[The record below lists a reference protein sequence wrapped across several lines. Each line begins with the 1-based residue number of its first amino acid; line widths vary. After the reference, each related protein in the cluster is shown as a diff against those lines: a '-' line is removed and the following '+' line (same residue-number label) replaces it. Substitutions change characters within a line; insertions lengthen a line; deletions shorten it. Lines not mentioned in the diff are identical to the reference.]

1 MITNAKFFCLDP
13 LTQTYIAY
21 ATILDFHQN
30 HKKHTQS
37 QAVRQLLN
45 WLQAQINLSGA
56 LVEHQ
61 FPYHFIH
68 RQQRYFVCFSHSVN
82 HVALII
88 SQQYAAIDIENRSI
102 SLAIAKRFYHPNEIL
117 HISSLSSSQQQSTID
132 FLWRLKECM
141 IKLDNQ
147 LLVNGLSNDFSNL
160 LPSLNFNQQIQYLN
174 FAEYTIYNNSQYKLT
189 AIYGE

>member
-45 WLQAQINLSGA
+45 WLKSQLRLLGA

-61 FPYHFIH
+61 FPYYFIH
-68 RQQRYFVCFSHSVN
+68 QQQRYFVCFSHSVN

-88 SQQYAAIDIENRSI
+88 SGQHAAIDIENRSI
-102 SLAIAKRFYHPNEIL
+102 SLAVAKRFYHPNEIL
-117 HISSLSSSQQQSTID
+117 QISLLSQPQQQSAIN
-132 FLWRLKECM
+132 FLWRFKECM
-141 IKLDNQ
+141 IKLNNQ
-147 LLVNGLSNDFSNL
+147 LLVSGMGNDFSSL
-160 LPSLNFNQQIQYLN
+160 LPQLTFDQQTQCLNLTQ
-174 FAEYTIYNNSQYKLT
+174 YTIYNNNQLALT
-189 AIYGE
+189 AIYGK